1 MDSDDRKITQLTPVT
16 VLSDSDLFVVVV
28 NPGAAPETK
37 SVQKSIISGGW
48 SEISEAWS
56 YASAS
61 TITIPSGGT
70 SRFSAGVKIRFKQGG
85 GYKYYVGRTIA
96 STLITVVTNTDYTV
110 ANSAITDIAISYADR
125 PEGFPTRFTFTCNL
139 TASTTNP
146 TNITTTASY
155 VVYSYGIK
163 CFVASICAASPTNG
177 TGFYRWEVPFQSG
190 VINIAGPLHVSDATV
205 GRYTG
210 SVVQSGAVGS
220 GGRVLGV
227 TSAGLVAAGS
237 PIATLAVDDS
247 FDFSIELLW

>member
-1 MDSDDRKITQLTPVT
+1 MDSDDKKITQLQRVT
-16 VLSDSDLFVVVV
+16 SLSDSDLFVVVV
-28 NPGAAPETK
+28 NVGTAPSTK
-37 SVQKSIISGGW
+37 AIEKSNAISGW
-48 SEISEAWS
+48 SEISEAWT

-61 TITIPSGGT
+61 TITIPSGGA
-70 SRFSAGVKIRFKQGG
+70 SRYKAGVKIRFKQGG
-85 GYKYYVGRTIA
+85 SYKYYVGRTIA
-96 STLITVVTNTDYTV
+96 DTLITVIVNTDYTV
-110 ANSAITDIAISYADR
+110 ANSAITDIAISYFDR
-125 PEGFPTRFTFTCNL
+125 PDGFPTRFTFTCSL
-139 TASTTNP
+139 TASTTSP

-163 CFVASICAASPTNG
+163 CFIASICAASPTNG
-177 TGFYRWEVPFQSG
+177 SGFYRWEVPFQSS
-190 VINIAGPLHVSDATV
+190 VSNIAGPLHISDATV

-210 SVVQSGAVGS
+210 SVVQNGTVGS